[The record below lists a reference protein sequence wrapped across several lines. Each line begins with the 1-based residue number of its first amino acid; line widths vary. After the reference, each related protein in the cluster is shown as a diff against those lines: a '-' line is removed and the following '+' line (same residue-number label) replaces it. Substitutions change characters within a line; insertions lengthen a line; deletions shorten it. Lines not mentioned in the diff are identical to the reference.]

1 MRRLFLI
8 VLSLC
13 LITAATATPFP
24 EEPYDPSQDLSTA
37 SNFFQEFVIRFHR
50 ELAAL
55 SIAAVAAMGIRA
67 ALSKY
72 SQLMD
77 DRSLNVTSVVLF
89 LAMFLL
95 VYVSPIWEYFYP
107 IIGYL
112 LIAGFGVIVWT
123 MFSGLRDARA
133 EPWDKIV
140 GGIGCFVL
148 AWISFLLGLY
158 FVAIG
163 LGAAGL
169 LLVLLAIPSFND
181 AVKRSGVGKL
191 FSKRAKPGADDW
203 ADLDEDEAIETD
215 DGYESVLD
223 ESEALI
229 EEFNN
234 DLLAAGRAME
244 KALDKIKEGLI

>member
-1 MRRLFLI
+1 MRRSLLI
-8 VLSLC
+8 VLSL
-13 LITAATATPFP
+13 LVITAATASLFP

-37 SNFFQEFVIRFHR
+37 SNFFQEFVIRFR
-50 ELAAL
+50 QELASL

-95 VYVSPIWEYFYP
+95 VYVSPVWQYFYP

-123 MFSGLRDARA
+123 MFSGLRDAKA

-140 GGIGCFVL
+140 GSIGCFVL
-148 AWISFLLGLY
+148 AWISFLLGLWA
-158 FVAIG
+158 VGIG

-169 LLVLLAIPSFND
+169 LLVLLAIPAFNR
-181 AVKRSGVGKL
+181 AVKDSGVGRL
-191 FSKRAKPGADDW
+191 FGKRAKPSYSRTKIP
-203 ADLDEDEAIETD
+203 EEE
-215 DGYESVLD
+215 GYESKEEYDDAKEDIEGLMK
-223 ESEALI
+223 ELKNELTSAGSSLSEAL
-229 EEFNN
+229 
-234 DLLAAGRAME
+234 
-244 KALDKIKEGLI
+244 KEIRGGLS